1 VNPRRGRAHRVARYD
16 ESVFE
21 SVLLAVDARRA
32 ARGVGAV
39 LDHRLR
45 PALAGSLA
53 RTISL
58 RVLGHVRAPRQ
69 LNDVDLVVEDF
80 SALPESLADSFL
92 LNHVHPAAA
101 EGQVLLQ
108 LIDESLALR
117 IDVFRAFG
125 RSLSRA
131 VDVASTAPLPV
142 LAVEDLRARAT
153 AIVYG
158 CLHRQRPLD
167 PKHVAAMQDLMGLGD
182 RDVLKVA
189 WEEHRQG
196 LSGSFDE
203 AQRKACH
210 LVEERPEL
218 LVPDVYSAAIEPCD
232 RCREVGRL
240 RPTDPTRIVSVLGY
254 R

>member
-1 VNPRRGRAHRVARYD
+1 
-16 ESVFE
+16 VFE
-21 SVLLAVDARRA
+21 GVLIPADARRA
-32 ARGVGAV
+32 ARGVQTMIEHG
-39 LDHRLR
+39 LR

-53 RTISL
+53 RALQL
-58 RVLGHVRAPRQ
+58 RALGHVRSPRR
-69 LNDVDLVVEDF
+69 LNDVDVIVENF
-80 SALPESLADSFL
+80 AALPASLAGSFL

-131 VDVASTAPLPV
+131 VDVRSTVPLPV
-142 LAVEDLRARAT
+142 LAIEDLRARAT

-158 CLHRQRPLD
+158 HLQGRRPLD
-167 PKHVAAMQDLMGLGD
+167 PKHVSAMQELAGLGE
-182 RDVLKVA
+182 RDALNAA

-203 AQRKACH
+203 AHRKARRF
-210 LVEERPEL
+210 VEERPEL
-218 LVPDVYSAAIEPCD
+218 LVPDQYSAAIEPCD
-232 RCREVGRL
+232 GCRVVGQL
-240 RPTDPTRIVSVLGY
+240 RPSAPERIVAVLGY
-254 R
+254 W

>member
-1 VNPRRGRAHRVARYD
+1 MFERVLIPA
-16 ESVFE
+16 
-21 SVLLAVDARRA
+21 DARRA
-32 ARGVGAV
+32 TRGVEA
-39 LDHRLR
+39 LIDHGLR

-53 RTISL
+53 RELQLVSL
-58 RVLGHVRAPRQ
+58 QHVRAPRR
-69 LNDVDLVVEDF
+69 LNDIDVVVESFDVL
-80 SALPESLADSFL
+80 SSSLADAFL

-131 VDVASTAPLPV
+131 TSLTSTLPLPV
-142 LAVEDLRARAT
+142 LAVEDLMARAT

-158 CLHRQRPLD
+158 HLQRRRPLD
-167 PKHVAAMQDLMGLGD
+167 PKHVSAMRDLAGLGSGD
-182 RDVLKVA
+182 ALNAA

-196 LSGSFDE
+196 LPGSFDAALRE
-203 AQRKACH
+203 ACQ
-210 LVEERPEL
+210 LVEDRPQL
-218 LVPDVYSAAIEPCD
+218 LTPDQYSAAIEPCD
-232 RCREVGRL
+232 RCRVVGQL
-240 RPTDPTRIVSVLGY
+240 RPSAPEKIVAVLGY

>member
-1 VNPRRGRAHRVARYD
+1 M
-16 ESVFE
+16 FE
-21 SVLLAVDARRA
+21 GVLIPGDARRA
-32 ARGVGAV
+32 TCGVEAL
-39 LDHRLR
+39 LDHGLR

-53 RTISL
+53 RDLQLVAL
-58 RVLGHVRAPRQ
+58 RPVRAPRR
-69 LNDVDLVVEDF
+69 LNDIDVVVENF
-80 SALPESLADSFL
+80 HVLSPSLANAFL

-108 LIDESLALR
+108 LIDETHALR
-117 IDVFRAFG
+117 IDVFRACG

-131 VDVASTAPLPV
+131 VELTSTVPLPV

-158 CLHRQRPLD
+158 HLQRRRLLD
-167 PKHVAAMQDLMGLGD
+167 PKHVSAMRDLAGLGE
-182 RDVLKVA
+182 RDALNAA

-203 AQRKACH
+203 AYLEACQ
-210 LVEERPEL
+210 LVEDRPEL
-218 LVPDVYSAAIEPCD
+218 LTPDQYSAAIEPCD
-232 RCREVGRL
+232 RCRVVGQL
-240 RPTDPTRIVSVLGY
+240 RPSDPEKVVAVLGY